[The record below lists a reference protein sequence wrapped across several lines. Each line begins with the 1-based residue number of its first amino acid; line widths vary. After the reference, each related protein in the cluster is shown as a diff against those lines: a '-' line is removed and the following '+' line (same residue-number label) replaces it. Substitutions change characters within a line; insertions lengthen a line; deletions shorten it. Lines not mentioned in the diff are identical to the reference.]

1 MKFIGSFLIPPWL
14 LNISFFFFLLS
25 RITCQKCKKI
35 PLNCRFLIIFAKSIN
50 WHKNRRS
57 NAIKRDVKNTKVLA
71 TGKRAFRVFEDDEFS
86 EKESQRNENK
96 RTRKNEETG
105 RKTVYTQR
113 RVVHLRGLLARAL
126 IPTSTLHRNA
136 EILACGIF
144 LR

>member
-1 MKFIGSFLIPPWL
+1 M
-14 LNISFFFFLLS
+14 
-25 RITCQKCKKI
+25 
-35 PLNCRFLIIFAKSIN
+35 
-50 WHKNRRS
+50 
-57 NAIKRDVKNTKVLA
+57 KRDVKYTELLA
-71 TGKRAFRVFEDDEFS
+71 TGKRAFQVFEDDEFS
-86 EKESQRNENK
+86 KKVSRRNENK

-126 IPTSTLHRNA
+126 IPTSTLRGNA